1 MKLLTF
7 HDPAGHPRVGALRA
21 DGIVDLASRLP
32 DLPADLKTLIA
43 QWQRWET
50 PLRRCLAD
58 SGSADFPQQAV
69 RLCAPIPNPG
79 KLLGTGMNYADHIAE
94 TGAPTPTD
102 PIWFSMPS
110 TAVNGPF
117 DPIQRPRVSDALDY
131 EAELVMVI
139 GKRCRHVPLARAP
152 EVIFGYCVGNDV
164 SARDWQLRTSQVF
177 LGKSFDTHAPFGP
190 WITTADEIPDPH
202 DLAIRCFVNGDMRQD
217 SNTRHMVFNCFAQI
231 AHLSQVMTLEPG
243 DVIFTGT
250 PAGVG
255 LGHRPPLY
263 LRDGDVV
270 RIDIER
276 LGAIEARVTDEAKA
290 L

>member
-7 HDPAGHPRVGALRA
+7 QNSDGQFRLGALHA
-21 DGIVDLASRLP
+21 DGVLDLARHLP
-32 DLPADLKTLIA
+32 SLPADLRTVIA
-43 QWQRWET
+43 QWQRWEAL
-50 PLRRCLAD
+50 LRSCLVERKSPD
-58 SGSADFPQQAV
+58 IELQSV
-69 RLCAPIPNPG
+69 RLCAPIPQPG

-102 PIWFSMPS
+102 QVWFSMPS
-110 TAVNGPF
+110 TAINGPF
-117 DPIQRPRVSDALDY
+117 DPIQRPRVSEALDY

-139 GKRCRHVPLARAP
+139 GQRCRHVPIERAR

-164 SARDWQLRTSQVF
+164 SVRDWQLRTSQVF

-190 WITTADEIPDPH
+190 WLTTADEIEDPH
-202 DLAIRCFVNGDMRQD
+202 DLSIRCVVNGETRQN
-217 SNTRHMVFNCFAQI
+217 SNTRNMIFNCFAQI

-255 LGHRPPLY
+255 LGYRPPRY
-263 LRDGDVV
+263 LRNGDVV
-270 RIDIER
+270 RIEIEK
-276 LGAIEARVTDEAKA
+276 LGAIEAKILDEATS
-290 L
+290 